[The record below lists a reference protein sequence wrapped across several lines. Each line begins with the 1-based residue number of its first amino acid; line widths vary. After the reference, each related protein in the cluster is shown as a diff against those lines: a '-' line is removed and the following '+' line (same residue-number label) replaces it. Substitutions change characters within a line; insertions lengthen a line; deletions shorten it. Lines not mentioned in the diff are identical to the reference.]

1 MNYKMFFSIVCLI
14 WSICIKAQSPDSIF
28 FADRNI
34 EELGLFAG
42 YNFNAGSDRQNLH
55 ILELGIKRTYQIS
68 PIEPF
73 CKSIYFSNEFIF
85 TDDKLMIGPKVG
97 AYMSTMMITFGL
109 ESIYYTDFIGQSV
122 KLSPY
127 IGLGSNRARL
137 TVNFPINLYKNDFDY
152 INPVTLHFSFQ
163 YLILWSKKHGDV
175 NRNNYE

>member
-1 MNYKMFFSIVCLI
+1 MSIRILL
-14 WSICIKAQSPDSIF
+14 SIAFLTISQISQAQSADSIF

-42 YNFNAGSDRQNLH
+42 YNFNAGSERQNLH

-68 PIEPF
+68 PIEPY

-85 TDDKLMIGPKVG
+85 TDDKLMIGPKIG
-97 AYMSTMMITFGL
+97 AYMSAMAITLGL
-109 ESIYYTDFIGQSV
+109 ESIYYTDFIGQSI

-127 IGLGSNRARL
+127 LGIGGNRARL
-137 TVNFPINLYKNDFDY
+137 TLNFPINLYKRDFDY

-175 NRNNYE
+175 NGNNY

>member
-1 MNYKMFFSIVCLI
+1 MNIKIIISIAFLTCSLI
-14 WSICIKAQSPDSIF
+14 SQAQSPDSNF

-34 EELGLFAG
+34 EELGLYAG

-85 TDDKLMIGPKVG
+85 TDDKLMIGPKIG
-97 AYMSTMMITFGL
+97 AYMSAMAITLGL
-109 ESIYYTDFIGQSV
+109 ESIYYTDFMGQTV
-122 KLSPY
+122 KLAPY
-127 IGLGSNRARL
+127 FGLGSNRAKL
-137 TVNFPINLYKNDFDY
+137 TLNFPINLYKKDFDY

-163 YLILWSKKHGDV
+163 YLILWSKKHGDI
-175 NRNNYE
+175 NRNNY